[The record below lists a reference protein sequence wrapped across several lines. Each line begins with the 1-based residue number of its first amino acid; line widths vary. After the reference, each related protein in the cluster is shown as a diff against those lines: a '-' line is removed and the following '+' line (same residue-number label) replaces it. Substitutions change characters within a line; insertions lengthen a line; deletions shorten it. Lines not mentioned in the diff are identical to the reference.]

1 MHSAL
6 VAPEE
11 RLDFVDARLR
21 HVDTRACPR
30 FHVDALRGGDSRGD
44 AHTSFCTGGALYASH
59 AE

>member
-1 MHSAL
+1 M
-6 VAPEE
+6 
-11 RLDFVDARLR
+11 DARLR